1 MDFCACRE
9 PLISPDGFIFDKEA
23 ILNYILDQKEAY
35 KRKLQ
40 LWEQQNRVNAE
51 KAEAVS
57 GGLRFAAVPLGCI
70 A

>member
-1 MDFCACRE
+1 MWSCLCRE

-23 ILNYILDQKEAY
+23 ILNYILDQKEEY
-35 KRKLQ
+35 RRKLQ

-57 GGLRFAAVPLGCI
+57 RI
-70 A
+70 